1 MPLLKNDNAK
11 RIQHEAVVLDLGD
24 LRRQADQLREQA
36 EAEATQIIEQ
46 ARAEAR
52 RLTDG
57 AAERGHAQGLAAGHA
72 EGLERGQ
79 AEGRAAALE
88 QVGEQLQQLQQAW
101 VAAARQWEADRR
113 QMVLDARES
122 MLELAIA
129 IARRVVKR
137 IPAVDASVVVE
148 QVVAA
153 IDHMARPADA
163 TIRIHPDD
171 RELAEQAMPEMA
183 QACEHLQHVHWVDD
197 ATIERGGCVVSAGR
211 GRIDAQLAT
220 QLDRVI
226 AQLLPAGSDRS
237 DDNLNAG

>member
-1 MPLLKNDNAK
+1 MDAAPGVKGYANYAVGYDN
-11 RIQHEAVVLDLGD
+11 LDVP
-24 LRRQADQLREQA
+24 A
-36 EAEATQIIEQ
+36 ATQ
-46 ARAEAR
+46 R
-52 RLTDG
+52 RIPLSNTPGVLTD
-57 AAERGHAQGLAAGHA
+57 ATADMAW
-72 EGLERGQ
+72 
-79 AEGRAAALE
+79 AL
-88 QVGEQLQQLQQAW
+88 LF
-101 VAAARQWEADRR
+101 
-113 QMVLDARES
+113 
-122 MLELAIA
+122 A

-148 QVVAA
+148 QVAAA

-226 AQLLPAGSDRS
+226 EQLLPAGSDRS
-237 DDNLNAG
+237 DDRVNEG